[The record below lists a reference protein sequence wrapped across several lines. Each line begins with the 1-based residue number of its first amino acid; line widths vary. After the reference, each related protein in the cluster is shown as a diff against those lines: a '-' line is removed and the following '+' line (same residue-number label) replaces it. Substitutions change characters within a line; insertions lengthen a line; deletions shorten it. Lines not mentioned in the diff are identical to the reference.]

1 MQYGRIQ
8 AELRELLIKKGRIY
22 NLGRTYSELASQNVK
37 PSEHQLKSFIDKL
50 RTEFKI
56 RIVYQT
62 KFNTLYSSTL
72 VLLGEKENA
81 IWKNTKW
88 IKRNVN

>member
-1 MQYGRIQ
+1 MQYERIQ
-8 AELRELLIKKGRIY
+8 SELREMLIKKGKIY
-22 NLGRTYSELASQNVK
+22 NLGKTYRELGNLNFK
-37 PSEHQLKSFIDKL
+37 PSEQHLKSFIDKL

-72 VLLGEKENA
+72 VLLEE
-81 IWKNTKW
+81 
-88 IKRNVN
+88 

>member
-8 AELRELLIKKGRIY
+8 AELREMLIKKGKIY

-50 RTEFKI
+50 RTEFKV
-56 RIVYQT
+56 RIVYLY
-62 KFNTLYSSTL
+62 KIKTLYSATL
-72 VLLGEKENA
+72 ILMEDK
-81 IWKNTKW
+81 
-88 IKRNVN
+88 